1 MVYRISALVLTL
13 AIAALPLRAY
23 QEDEMGRLVDPTSTF
38 SREVV
43 SQVQVEKRDSG
54 STLLINLGIG
64 LAGMMAVGG
73 LALWWG
79 SSNPRLRKLIAA
91 FGPLKLIS
99 RMRLGV
105 RHEVILLKVG
115 ERVLLVGAGPHGL
128 NTLAEFTD
136 PAEIARLTE
145 NPSASINAPAVT
157 ATQVEAP
164 AVTAPAPEP
173 VNAVEPSPA
182 SQPRVSPVR
191 AELAKLAE
199 TAA

>member
-1 MVYRISALVLTL
+1 MAYRISALVLALTIL
-13 AIAALPLRAY
+13 ALPLRAW
-23 QEDEMGRLVDPTSTF
+23 QEDEMGRLVDPNSTF

-54 STLLINLGIG
+54 SALLINLGIG

-99 RMRLGV
+99 RLRVGV

-115 ERVLLVGAGPHGL
+115 DRALLVGAGPHGL
-128 NTLAEFTD
+128 HTLAEFTD
-136 PAEIARLTE
+136 PAEIAKLTE
-145 NPSASINAPAVT
+145 NPAIAVSKPAEDAPKAEPET
-157 ATQVEAP
+157 AKAAER
-164 AVTAPAPEP
+164 E
-173 VNAVEPSPA
+173 

-199 TAA
+199 QPA

>member
-23 QEDEMGRLVDPTSTF
+23 QEDEMGRLVDPNSTF

-73 LALWWG
+73 LALWWS
-79 SSNPRLRKLIAA
+79 SSNPRLRKLIAT

-105 RHEVILLKVG
+105 RHEVMLLKVG
-115 ERVLLVGAGPHGL
+115 ERALLVGAGPHGL

-145 NPSASINAPAVT
+145 NPSASIKTPAVDPDP
-157 ATQVEAP
+157 VEP
-164 AVTAPAPEP
+164 AVVAKPAQEP
-173 VNAVEPSPA
+173 VKAVEPKPT
-182 SQPRVSPVR
+182 SQPRISPVR
-191 AELAKLAE
+191 AELARLAE
-199 TAA
+199 SAA

>member
-115 ERVLLVGAGPHGL
+115 ERALLVGAGPHGL

-145 NPSASINAPAVT
+145 NPAESIKMPVAEP
-157 ATQVEAP
+157 VEAP
-164 AVTAPAPEP
+164 VVAKPAPEAA
-173 VNAVEPSPA
+173 NAATPKPA
-182 SQPRVSPVR
+182 SQPRISPVR

-199 TAA
+199 TAL